1 MSENPLHDVDMEV
14 SAITASFS
22 NTLHRVTGQGRG
34 GARGRGM
41 RQTRPPS
48 RRQIRSMSTGQLTKY
63 MYTTHTR
70 GMSGANVSGES
81 NRISSELD
89 RRGMTDTLSS
99 WKKLEAE
106 RPGPERQASAL
117 GASTA
122 AAASAEANQAQSA
135 RNDQEAR
142 NRQPSA
148 ATQPAGTQP
157 WVQTSVET
165 TQQTTQQTAQ
175 ETTQQSRQQ
184 TVSSPS
190 QGPASGASPMLA
202 AAAGA
207 LASEGTMEAADK
219 LADAVDGRAGELG
232 LAEPST
238 SGLDSPGTTGADL
251 DDIGASPEAAM
262 AAGFGAGAV
271 TGELG
276 QALADQAEPSGGLD
290 IEGLGQGSDNQ
301 QSNQNTNTADVG
313 AGPEIS

>member
-41 RQTRPPS
+41 RQTRQPS

-81 NRISSELD
+81 NRISSELN
-89 RRGMTDTLSS
+89 RRGMNDTLSS

-106 RPGPERQASAL
+106 RPGPPKQASAPA
-117 GASTA
+117 ASTA
-122 AAASAEANQAQSA
+122 TVAAAEANQAQSA
-135 RNDQEAR
+135 HNDQQAQ

-148 ATQPAGTQP
+148 ATEPAGTQP

-165 TQQTTQQTAQ
+165 TQQTTQ

-184 TVSSPS
+184 TVSSASSPS
-190 QGPASGASPMLA
+190 TSSASGASPMLA
-202 AAAGA
+202 AAAGV
-207 LASEGTMEAADK
+207 LAAEGTMDAADK

-251 DDIGASPEAAM
+251 DDIGASPEASM

-271 TGELG
+271 TGDLG

-301 QSNQNTNTADVG
+301 QSNQNANTADVG
-313 AGPEIS
+313 AGAEIS

>member
-41 RQTRPPS
+41 RQTRQPS

-70 GMSGANVSGES
+70 GMSGDNVSGES
-81 NRISSELD
+81 NRISSELN
-89 RRGMTDTLSS
+89 RRGMNDTLAS

-106 RPGPERQASAL
+106 RPGPPKQASAL
-117 GASTA
+117 AASTA
-122 AAASAEANQAQSA
+122 TVAAAEANQAQSA
-135 RNDQEAR
+135 HNDQQAQ

-148 ATQPAGTQP
+148 ATEPAGTQP

-165 TQQTTQQTAQ
+165 TQQTTQ

-184 TVSSPS
+184 TVSSAS
-190 QGPASGASPMLA
+190 SPASGASPMLA
-202 AAAGA
+202 AAAGV
-207 LASEGTMEAADK
+207 LAAEGTMDAADK

-251 DDIGASPEAAM
+251 DDIGASPEASM

-271 TGELG
+271 TGDLG
-276 QALADQAEPSGGLD
+276 QALADQAESSGGLD

-301 QSNQNTNTADVG
+301 QSNQNANTADVG
-313 AGPEIS
+313 AGAEIS